1 MRIVL
6 PPSETKQ
13 PGGEAGSSLDWAGL
27 VLPELSNVRRD
38 IADDLIEVS
47 SQESSGL
54 KALGLGA
61 KGVEW
66 LGDNLEIES
75 SPVTPAIM
83 RYTGVLFDALDYSS
97 LDQSARSRA
106 DATVWL
112 FSALFGP
119 LRATD
124 KIPRYR
130 LSFDSKLPGESLKS
144 RWQPFS
150 GDIWSDQFTID
161 LRSEGYRLL
170 APLPEGAGVY
180 VKVVKDLSGAAAAG
194 HANKGSKGR
203 FVRDLV
209 SSGVDMSSAQELV
222 SWARGAGWE
231 MAGSETPGEVLLS
244 AD

>member
-13 PGGEAGSSLDWAGL
+13 PGGEPGSSLDWARL
-27 VLPELSNVRRD
+27 VMPELTAVRQL
-38 IADDLIEVS
+38 IAKDLIEVPS
-47 SQESSGL
+47 VESSGL

-61 KGVEW
+61 KGGEW
-66 LGDNLEIES
+66 LEANKELHS
-75 SPVTPAIM
+75 SLVMPALT

-124 KIPRYR
+124 NIPRYR

-144 RWQPFS
+144 RWQPHQEE
-150 GDIWSDQFTID
+150 IWRGEFTID
-161 LRSEGYRLL
+161 LRSEGYRAL
-170 APLPEGAGVY
+170 APLPEGSGVY

-194 HANKGSKGR
+194 HANKGAKGR

-209 SSGVDMSSAQELV
+209 SSDAGISSADGLIN
-222 SWARGAGWE
+222 WASGAGWK
-231 MAGSETPGEVLLS
+231 MAASDVRGEVLLS
-244 AD
+244 VD

>member
-13 PGGEAGSSLDWAGL
+13 PGGEPGSSLDWAQL
-27 VLPELSNVRRD
+27 AVPELTQVRQA
-38 IADDLIEVS
+38 IAKDLIEVS
-47 SQESSGL
+47 SAEASGL

-66 LGDNLEIES
+66 LEANKELQS
-75 SPVTPAIM
+75 SPVMPALT

-106 DATVWL
+106 DAMVWL

-119 LRATD
+119 ILATD
-124 KIPRYR
+124 LIPRYR

-144 RWQPFS
+144 RWQPHAQE
-150 GDIWSDQFTID
+150 IWRGEFTID
-161 LRSEGYRLL
+161 LRSEGYRAL
-170 APLPEGAGVY
+170 APLPEGSGVY

-194 HANKGSKGR
+194 HANKGAKGR
-203 FVRDLV
+203 FVKDLV
-209 SSGVDMSSAQELV
+209 SADAEISRAEDLLA
-222 SWARGAGWE
+222 WAGGAGWR
-231 MAGSETPGEVLLS
+231 MAASDAPGEVLLGV
-244 AD
+244 D